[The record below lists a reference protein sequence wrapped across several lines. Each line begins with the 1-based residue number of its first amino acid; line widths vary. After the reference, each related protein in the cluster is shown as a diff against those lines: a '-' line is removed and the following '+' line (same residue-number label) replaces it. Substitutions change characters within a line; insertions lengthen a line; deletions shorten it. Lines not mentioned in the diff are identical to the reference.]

1 MATPDSA
8 PHLLSVCP
16 LCGSRAFRRHRSGAA
31 GVSQCAGC
39 GLVLRNPQPSDAAL
53 RAIYGPGYFFGD
65 GDREM
70 EAATSALKSAT
81 ADLYLDA
88 IDAYRGAGPRGAG
101 GLRLLDIG
109 CGHGDLLARARA
121 RGYEVRG
128 TDVSAD
134 AVRRVEARLGPGVA
148 TQAEP
153 EALAAAGTFD
163 VCVLSD
169 VIEHARDP
177 VAMLQ
182 AVARILRSGG
192 TLFISTPSVGH
203 WSARVLRR
211 HWMEFKEEH
220 LFYFDPRTI
229 HVLLDRSGYEAVSMA
244 PSSKRLNLDYVA
256 AHFRRFHVPA
266 IRPAMSACQRL
277 LPAFVRRR
285 PFSIRTGGIVVMA
298 RRGRVDA

>member
-1 MATPDSA
+1 MAE
-8 PHLLSVCP
+8 
-16 LCGSRAFRRHRSGAA
+16 
-31 GVSQCAGC
+31 CAEC
-39 GLVLRNPQPSDAAL
+39 GLVLRNPQPSDATL

-65 GDREM
+65 GDRAM

-88 IDAYRGAGPRGAG
+88 IAAYRGGPRAAA
-101 GLRLLDIG
+101 GLRLLDVG

-134 AVRRVEARLGPGVA
+134 AVRRVAARLGPDVA
-148 TQAEP
+148 THAGP
-153 EALAAAGTFD
+153 EALAVPGTFD

-177 VAMLQ
+177 LALLR
-182 AVARILRSGG
+182 AVGRILRPGG
-192 TLFISTPSVGH
+192 TLFISTPSVAH

-220 LFYFDPRTI
+220 LFYFDPRSI
-229 HVLLDRSGYEAVSMA
+229 RLLLDRSGYEQVDIG
-244 PSSKRLNLDYVA
+244 PGLKRLNLDYVA
-256 AHFRRFHVPA
+256 AHFRRFHVPV
-266 IRPAMSACQRL
+266 IRPAMHAAQRL
-277 LPAFVRRR
+277 LPAFLRQR

-298 RRGRVDA
+298 RRGRADS